1 MSLRQK
7 SRMRMS
13 PVKIIQPVNHSSAPS
28 YLRRSQSESLPGI
41 AGVSFGVQNTR
52 GLGNMFGIKTKKS
65 VPIDTRWNNKTFN
78 SSSTQTSFDDENKY
92 LEKIKMMHKEN
103 IQLNA
108 TLKERD
114 DAIVKFS
121 QMMHDKNAEYAKSLE
136 AERNLQ
142 KATKKQLVES
152 QNLVQEKIYL
162 LHENTMHYEQLIQQL
177 KTQYEGE
184 LTTIK
189 KQGQADISHRDEKI
203 AKLKRQIADIFKER
217 SWEHQQQLEELRK
230 ELNRLTEEAQLL
242 RIRLKREEIYK
253 REQLLKM
260 DVNKKI
266 RKTNT

>member
-121 QMMHDKNAEYAKSLE
+121 QMMHDK
-136 AERNLQ
+136 
-142 KATKKQLVES
+142 
-152 QNLVQEKIYL
+152 
-162 LHENTMHYEQLIQQL
+162 
-177 KTQYEGE
+177 YEGE

-253 REQLLKM
+253 RVCENCKILNEKLESAIVQSKQKDRAIEELQAVCRKFEKQLLAHEQLLKM